1 MEMEMEM
8 EMEMDKGK
16 QIQRLH
22 LHWHPLVLVEAQGQG
37 QGQGQGDEKEKEK
50 EKADDD
56 DDGATFDRFYQN
68 HPITVISVMSAG
80 LLRAIR
86 IAGNAVSLANMMSSS
101 VPNVTTSSTSTV
113 ALKDDNGVWCSDV
126 EVLKS
131 KAVNF
136 YSQLFTSMG
145 SEIEDY
151 DVRGDF
157 RPLPHQARVDLMRP
171 VTVEEIEFVF
181 RSMDPYKAPG
191 VDGFHACFFQ

>member
-1 MEMEMEM
+1 MEM

-37 QGQGQGDEKEKEK
+37 QGQGDEKEKEKEK

-56 DDGATFDRFYQN
+56 DDDGEEEQLYCDMCEEKRREMESVGIIHALLAIIPFILNVLSEIIPSLKMVRLLTGSIRIT
-68 HPITVISVMSAG
+68 PITVISVMSAG

-113 ALKDDNGVWCSDV
+113 GMLSAL
-126 EVLKS
+126 
-131 KAVNF
+131 
-136 YSQLFTSMG
+136 LFSSSSSSLFIYIDIDIGIGIGIIITIILTSN
-145 SEIEDY
+145 
-151 DVRGDF
+151 
-157 RPLPHQARVDLMRP
+157 LLL
-171 VTVEEIEFVF
+171 
-181 RSMDPYKAPG
+181 
-191 VDGFHACFFQ
+191 

>member
-113 ALKDDNGVWCSDV
+113 GDLRPIINWVTDPSLLGEPTPIASLVVTDGCWKWEMLE
-126 EVLKS
+126 EVLSKS
-131 KAVNF
+131 VLQHLLATKLPLGD
-136 YSQLFTSMG
+136 SGRDMPG
-145 SEIEDY
+145 WKWSET
-151 DVRGDF
+151 
-157 RPLPHQARVDLMRP
+157 H
-171 VTVEEIEFVF
+171 
-181 RSMDPYKAPG
+181 RSISICYG
-191 VDGFHACFFQ
+191 